1 MVYSIHSQ
9 AHRWWCVLGCLNAA
23 LAVGMGALGSHAFKA
38 LLGQQQ
44 SQDWFNLALQFHQW
58 HALGLI
64 AVGVFARLLGTQKMV
79 HGAGV
84 LMLVGILLFCGLLY
98 LLSLGIR
105 GAWHGLIPIGGSA
118 LILAWLVLA
127 LAVWSGTRE

>member
-1 MVYSIHSQ
+1 MVHSAHSQ
-9 AHRWWCVLGCLNAA
+9 AYRWWCVLGCLNAA
-23 LAVGMGALGSHAFKA
+23 LAVAMGALGAHAFKE
-38 LLGQQQ
+38 LLSHQQ

-64 AVGVFARLLGTQKMV
+64 AVGVLARLLSVQKML
-79 HGAGV
+79 HCAGV
-84 LMLVGILLFCGLLY
+84 LMLVGIVLFCGLLY
-98 LLSLGIR
+98 LRSLGIR

-127 LAVWSGTRE
+127 LAIWSGTRE